1 MNYRKIYAEL
11 GLPPA
16 VYTEAEA
23 RRYAAGTEILW
34 QGNQLKRVKAPQQ

>member
-16 VYTEAEA
+16 VYSEADIK
-23 RRYAAGTEILW
+23 RYPPGTEVLVN
-34 QGNQLKRVKAPQQ
+34 GTTLKRIKSSQ